1 MQLPLMS
8 SVRVVIARGKI
19 DVAAVGEYLKK
30 PNDTTVL
37 VVVTYIKHDSWGHD
51 ASPVI
56 PQGATPVVCN
66 RLDIKYVIPFV
77 RSAIKDSG
85 AVISDAAVRKL
96 YDRCGGYMTRINSEA
111 QKLAFMRAGAEIT
124 SDDVEEL
131 VNADTEFVVF
141 ELGDSILAGN
151 GARALEIVNGMAK
164 NNDLVAAFTLLYNRF
179 KKIFAAAV
187 DPDGLAGLGVKP
199 YQANKLK
206 GESGKFSK
214 ARLKSMLD
222 LLAKADYDYKTGAM
236 SQYDALTA
244 FVARAAGGVK

>member
-1 MQLPLMS
+1 M
-8 SVRVVIARGKI
+8 
-19 DVAAVGEYLKK
+19 
-30 PNDTTVL
+30 
-37 VVVTYIKHDSWGHD
+37 
-51 ASPVI
+51 
-56 PQGATPVVCN
+56 CN